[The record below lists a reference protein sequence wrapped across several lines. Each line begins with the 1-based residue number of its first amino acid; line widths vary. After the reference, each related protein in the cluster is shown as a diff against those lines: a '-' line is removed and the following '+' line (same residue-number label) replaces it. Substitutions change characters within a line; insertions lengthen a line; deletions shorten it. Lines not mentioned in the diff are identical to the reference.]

1 MHTGA
6 PDNITVVTA
15 RLRSP
20 EEDYRRGARGS

>member
-15 RLRSP
+15 RLRAT
-20 EEDYRRGARGS
+20 DADLTNAKNGS